1 MLTKDASATQRTG
14 HPLSVLKRFRCA
26 LYLFFLVQNLI
37 AGPAYSQAIETQQ
50 NILIIKSGT
59 AAVYGKVIS
68 AIEHYFI
75 LYCERHPDVCTEVD
89 ITSSTPTDLKPE
101 WSRHSDLIITLGTKA
116 ATFTRNNDVSKK
128 TIHAMIPMLPNRNSN
143 ISDRFFQE
151 ADTIYLNQPLERS
164 LRLAKLSTG
173 GGKRIGILIHKNN
186 RPAES
191 ILRKSENKLGVTITL
206 AEVVDSK
213 ELGSK
218 LGKLLESSDVLL
230 ALPDANIHNRKTI
243 SNILTSTYR
252 KQVPV
257 VGFSAAYVKAGA
269 ISAVHSTPDD
279 IARHIVDVSASHLSK
294 KNDLIKGPKYPKYF
308 SVSVNRKVAR
318 SLGIKLPSETHLRD
332 QISAGE
338 TP

>member
-1 MLTKDASATQRTG
+1 MFTNGKLTALRTG
-14 HPLSVLKRFRCA
+14 NALSALGRFCRVL
-26 LYLFFLVQNLI
+26 LLLFLAQHFI
-37 AGPAYSQAIETQQ
+37 AGHAYSREIERQH
-50 NILIIKSGT
+50 NILIIKSGNAT
-59 AAVYGKVIS
+59 VYDKVIN

-75 LYCERHPDVCTEVD
+75 LYCESHPDICTEVD
-89 ITSSTPTDLKPE
+89 TTSSIPTNLKPE
-101 WSRHSDLIITLGTKA
+101 WSKHSDLIITLGSKA
-116 ATFTRNNDVSKK
+116 AKFTRDHGVTNK
-128 TIHAMIPMLPNRNSN
+128 TIHAMIPMLPDKKSN
-143 ISDRFFQE
+143 ISDRLFQE
-151 ADTIYLNQPLERS
+151 TDTIYLNQPLERN

-173 GGKRIGILIHKNN
+173 GGKRIGILVHKNN
-186 RPAES
+186 RPSES
-191 ILRKSENKLGVTITL
+191 ILRKSENKLGITITL
-206 AEVVDSK
+206 AEAVNSR

-279 IARHIVDVSASHLSK
+279 IARHIVDVSASHLSTK
-294 KNDLIKGPKYPKYF
+294 TNLIKGPKYPKYF

-332 QISAGE
+332 QISTGK

>member
-1 MLTKDASATQRTG
+1 M
-14 HPLSVLKRFRCA
+14 
-26 LYLFFLVQNLI
+26 
-37 AGPAYSQAIETQQ
+37 
-50 NILIIKSGT
+50 
-59 AAVYGKVIS
+59 IS
-68 AIEHYFI
+68 AIEHYFF
-75 LYCERHPDVCTEVD
+75 LYCKSHPDICTEVGT
-89 ITSSTPTDLKPE
+89 TSSIPTNLKPE
-101 WSRHSDLIITLGTKA
+101 WSKHSDLIITLGSKA
-116 ATFTRNNDVSKK
+116 AKFTRDHGVTNK
-128 TIHAMIPMLPNRNSN
+128 TVHAMIPMLPDRKSN
-143 ISDRFFQE
+143 ISDRLFQE
-151 ADTIYLNQPLERS
+151 TDTIYLNQPLERS

-173 GGKRIGILIHKNN
+173 GGKRIGILVHKNN
-186 RPAES
+186 RPSES
-191 ILRKSENKLGVTITL
+191 ILRNSENKLGITITL
-206 AEVVDSK
+206 AEVVNSK

-279 IARHIVDVSASHLSK
+279 IARHIVDVSGSHLNVKS
-294 KNDLIKGPKYPKYF
+294 DLIIGPKYPKYF

-318 SLGIKLPSETHLRD
+318 SLGIKLPSETRLRD
-332 QISAGE
+332 EISAGE

>member
-1 MLTKDASATQRTG
+1 MFTDGKLTALRTG
-14 HPLSVLKRFRCA
+14 NTLPVLGRFCRV
-26 LYLFFLVQNLI
+26 LLLLFLAQHFI
-37 AGPAYSQAIETQQ
+37 AGYAYSREVEKKQ
-50 NILIIKSGT
+50 NVLIIKSGNAT
-59 AAVYGKVIS
+59 VYDKVIS
-68 AIEHYFI
+68 AIERYFI
-75 LYCERHPDVCTEVD
+75 LYYESHPDICTKVD
-89 ITSSTPTDLKPE
+89 TTSSIPTNLKPE
-101 WSRHSDLIITLGTKA
+101 WSKHSDLIITLGSKA
-116 ATFTRNNDVSKK
+116 AKFTRNHGVTNK
-128 TIHAMIPMLPNRNSN
+128 TVHAMIPMLPDKKSN
-143 ISDRFFQE
+143 IRDRHFQE
-151 ADTIYLNQPLERS
+151 TDTIYLNQPLERS

-173 GGKRIGILIHKNN
+173 GGKRIGILVHKNN

-191 ILRKSENKLGVTITL
+191 ILRKSENKLGITITL
-206 AEVVDSK
+206 AEVVNSK

-279 IARHIVDVSASHLSK
+279 IARHIVDVSASHLSTK
-294 KNDLIKGPKYPKYF
+294 TNLIKGPKYPKYF

-332 QISAGE
+332 QISAGK

>member
-1 MLTKDASATQRTG
+1 MFTNGKLTALQTG
-14 HPLSVLKRFRCA
+14 NTLSVLGRFCRV
-26 LYLFFLVQNLI
+26 LLLLFLAQHFIV
-37 AGPAYSQAIETQQ
+37 GYVYSQDIERQQ
-50 NILIIKSGT
+50 NILIIKSGKAT
-59 AAVYGKVIS
+59 VYDKVVS

-75 LYCERHPDVCTEVD
+75 LYCGNHPDICTETD
-89 ITSSTPTDLKPE
+89 ITSSIPTDLKPE
-101 WSRHSDLIITLGTKA
+101 WSGHNDLIITLGTKA
-116 ATFTRNNDVSKK
+116 AKFTRNHGVSKK
-128 TIHAMIPMLPNRNSN
+128 TIHAMIPMLPNRNPN
-143 ISDRFFQE
+143 ISDGIFQE
-151 ADTIYLNQPLERS
+151 TDTIYLNQPLERS

-173 GGKRIGILIHKNN
+173 GGKRIGILVHKNN
-186 RPAES
+186 APSES
-191 ILRKSENKLGVTITL
+191 ILRRSENNLGVTITL
-206 AEVVDSK
+206 AEVEDSK

-218 LGKLLESSDVLL
+218 LGKLLGRSDALL

-279 IARHIVDVSASHLSK
+279 IARHIVDLSTSHLSA

-318 SLGIKLPSETHLRD
+318 SLGIKLPSETRLRD
-332 QISAGE
+332 QIIAGE
-338 TP
+338 AP

>member
-1 MLTKDASATQRTG
+1 MFTDGKLTALRTG
-14 HPLSVLKRFRCA
+14 NALPVLGRFCRV
-26 LYLFFLVQNLI
+26 LLLLFLAQHFI
-37 AGPAYSQAIETQQ
+37 PGYADSREIERQQ

-59 AAVYGKVIS
+59 ATVYDKVVS
-68 AIEHYFI
+68 AIEHYII
-75 LYCERHPDVCTEVD
+75 LYCRNHPDICTEID
-89 ITSSTPTDLKPE
+89 ITSSIPTDLKPE
-101 WSRHSDLIITLGTKA
+101 WSRHSDLVITLGTKA
-116 ATFTRNNDVSKK
+116 ATFTRDHGVSKK
-128 TIHAMIPMLPNRNSN
+128 IIHAMIPKQPNRNSN
-143 ISDRFFQE
+143 INDGIFQGT
-151 ADTIYLNQPLERS
+151 DTIYLNQPLERS

-173 GGKRIGILIHKNN
+173 GGKRIGILVHKNN
-186 RPAES
+186 GPAES
-191 ILRKSENKLGVTITL
+191 ILRRSENNLGVTITL
-206 AEVVDSK
+206 AEVGDSK

-218 LGKLLESSDVLL
+218 LGKLLGRSDVLL

-252 KQVPV
+252 KKVPV

-279 IARHIVDVSASHLSK
+279 IARHIVDVSASHLSTK
-294 KNDLIKGPKYPKYF
+294 TDLIKGPKYPKYF